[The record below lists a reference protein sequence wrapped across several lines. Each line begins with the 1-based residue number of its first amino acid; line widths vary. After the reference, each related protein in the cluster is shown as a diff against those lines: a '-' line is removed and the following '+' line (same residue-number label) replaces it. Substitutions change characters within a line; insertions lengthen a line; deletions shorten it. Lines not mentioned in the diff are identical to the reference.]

1 MERLADNAAPKRHVI
16 YRAIDR
22 DRGRLLADGTLRGR
36 HLKLNER
43 VVERAISA
51 ESVYALVNGEHE
63 LVTTDRGGTNLL
75 DTAVKGGSLQLNAR
89 QVRRSLKARAK
100 VNLKGRSRLNVL
112 ARVVHA
118 DSKTATERNNAIRAR
133 NLNARNRQATRSSGR
148 ARRRASHSV
157 KPIRGSAV
165 GRSRTLNGRSVD
177 SRHTQTTSSNRESS
191 ARNHRASG
199 LTGLTGYE
207 NRELQQYFSF
217 MLFVAPPTAT
227 PAHARRSRPTTHYSG
242 RKHSRKQ
249 QAHPWTAQ
257 PTGGAP
263 YTVNNRRQPRPPS
276 NAHPHKL
283 A

>member
-22 DRGRLLADGTLRGR
+22 DRGRLLADGILRGR

-100 VNLKGRSRLNVL
+100 VNLKGRSRLNAL
-112 ARVVHA
+112 ARVIHA
-118 DSKTATERNNAIRAR
+118 DSKTATERNNVVRAR
-133 NLNARNRQATRSSGR
+133 DLNARNRQATRSGGR

-157 KPIRGSAV
+157 DPTRGSAV
-165 GRSRTLNGRSVD
+165 GGSRPLGNGRSVD
-177 SRHTQTTSSNRESS
+177 SRHAQTTSSNRESS

-217 MLFVAPPTAT
+217 MLFVALPTAT
-227 PAHARRSRPTTHYSG
+227 PAHARRRAPLALCYQETKRTH
-242 RKHSRKQ
+242 
-249 QAHPWTAQ
+249 QAHTWASQ
-257 PTGGAP
+257 PQAAP
-263 YTVNNRRQPRPPS
+263 LTQ
-276 NAHPHKL
+276 
-283 A
+283 